1 MSAMGK
7 IWKKLVNNV
16 KMYIFFFVLNYKELE
31 VDSLD
36 FLFGIAAK
44 LLSYAAE
51 ILSLLFI
58 FELVPEING
67 WDKYQVFFVYGLN
80 LDGFD
85 DDSFGELAPGIVIL
99 RYSWVNLTISPWD
112 LPVALIAAV
121 SGCFIYAGI
130 SILLSSFSFFTV
142 GNADV
147 ANFTM
152 QIKDIAKYPMTIHP
166 KVLQFVFTFIFPGA
180 FVAFLPMRMLMGDIG
195 VFLIMLVPLVSG
207 AFYWFSKKY
216 GCFPCGIM
224 AAAGADKHFVVCP
237 GIYIARARPVWK
249 VFMKEFGEDY
259 QLFKQIC
266 HDGYCWEFL
275 EETLGIKVV
284 FGKFRGGA
292 YGTG

>member
-1 MSAMGK
+1 MSAIGK
-7 IWKKLVNNV
+7 IWTKLVNNV
-16 KMYIFFFVLNYKELE
+16 KLYIFFFVLNYKELE

-51 ILSLLFI
+51 VLSLLFI

-85 DDSFGELAPGIVIL
+85 DDSFGEFATGIVIL
-99 RYSWVNLTISPWD
+99 IYSWVKLKISPWY

-152 QIKDIAKYPMTIHP
+152 QIKDIAKYPMTIYP
-166 KVLQFVFTFIFPGA
+166 KVLQFVFTFIFPVA
-180 FVAFLPMRMLMGDIG
+180 FVAFLPMRMIMGDIR

-207 AFYWFSKKY
+207 AFYWFSKKIWMLSLRHY
-216 GCFPCGIM
+216 GSSGS
-224 AAAGADKHFVVCP
+224 
-237 GIYIARARPVWK
+237 
-249 VFMKEFGEDY
+249 
-259 QLFKQIC
+259 
-266 HDGYCWEFL
+266 
-275 EETLGIKVV
+275 
-284 FGKFRGGA
+284 
-292 YGTG
+292 

>member
-7 IWKKLVNNV
+7 IWKKLENNV
-16 KMYIFFFVLNYKELE
+16 KMYIFFFALNYKELE

-80 LDGFD
+80 LVGFSLWSSFFINTITLPYYIRRGEFDRFLVRPVSPLTQIMLDGFD
-85 DDSFGELAPGIVIL
+85 DDSFGEFATGIVIL
-99 RYSWVNLTISPWD
+99 IYSWVKLKISPWY

-152 QIKDIAKYPMTIHP
+152 QIKDIAKYPMTIYP
-166 KVLQFVFTFIFPGA
+166 KVLQFVFTFIFPVA
-180 FVAFLPMRMLMGDIG
+180 FVAFLPMRMIMGDIR

-207 AFYWFSKKY
+207 AFYWFSKKIWMLSLRHY
-216 GCFPCGIM
+216 GSSGS
-224 AAAGADKHFVVCP
+224 
-237 GIYIARARPVWK
+237 
-249 VFMKEFGEDY
+249 
-259 QLFKQIC
+259 
-266 HDGYCWEFL
+266 
-275 EETLGIKVV
+275 
-284 FGKFRGGA
+284 
-292 YGTG
+292 